1 MVKIITTLEELKSI
15 SKQWHE
21 LATQFNSPLLQYEW
35 FASCAEALLHS
46 DELRIV
52 VTHSNG
58 RINGVA
64 PLVLTGNDGPEQL
77 EILGARVLGEPVAFL
92 YDSEAS
98 LQDLT
103 AAILDMRKPLFV
115 KNLRHDSPEITHLR
129 RQHKG
134 KYFVRT
140 GASSPFISF
149 AGTWSDFLANMSSND
164 RNHLRRKKQ
173 SMDQKGKVTFEIC
186 NPDRSC
192 VKDTLDDFIRVEAAG
207 WKGQQRTALAFDQPL
222 RCFFDTY
229 AREANSRGYLRFCL
243 LRVDDKLIAGQIAVL
258 YANRFWMLKVG
269 YDEEWAAYS
278 PGVLLTHEAIRHA
291 CQEGLEGFEF
301 LGRDEQWIHRWTRQ
315 VHRYVT
321 FVGYPFS
328 YSGVGRFAFDASKSI
343 FRKSAKA
350 AGYRQ
355 IRTSIGKLAS
365 RVFQHIAPRY
375 VAGPEIEDAIRI
387 CRQLDVKGWGSTI
400 CPWDGPNDTPKA
412 IASSYTK
419 ALQAIAAAKLD
430 CYLSIKVPSLKYD
443 FGLLKG
449 LLEVASQHNARVH
462 FDSLAPDTASRSFAL
477 LDKAASIYRNLGC
490 TLPSRW
496 RRSATDAETA
506 VALGV
511 AVRVVKGQWA
521 DPAQPDIDW
530 RRHYLDLIDIL
541 AGRVSMVA
549 VASHDVE
556 LAKDS
561 LVKLTQSRT
570 PCELEQL
577 FGLPLRVREVAKP
590 LGVSLRIY
598 VPYGHAYV
606 PYALVEI
613 KKRPVILSWIV
624 RDLLLNDNRLRF
636 SCSEGCEN
644 MRLAEWSRRVIDM
657 RGDSMGK
664 VWPAMSAL
672 RSTARYWRSGQ
683 A

>member
-15 SKQWHE
+15 STQWRE
-21 LATQFNSPLLQYEW
+21 LATQLNSPLLQYEW
-35 FASCAEALLHS
+35 FASCAEALHHS
-46 DELRIV
+46 DELSIV
-52 VTHSNG
+52 VTHSDG
-58 RINGVA
+58 KINGVA
-64 PLVLTGNDGPEQL
+64 PFVLTGNDGPEQL

-92 YDSEAS
+92 YDSQAS

-103 AAILDMRKPLFV
+103 AAILEMRKPLFV
-115 KNLRHDSPEITHLR
+115 KNLRDDSPEINLLR

-140 GASSPFISF
+140 DASSPFISF
-149 AGTWSDFLANMSSND
+149 AKTWDEFLATMSSND
-164 RNHLRRKKQ
+164 RNHLRRKKK
-173 SMDQKGKVTFEIC
+173 SLDQKGKVTFEIC
-186 NPDRSC
+186 NPDPNC
-192 VKDTLDDFIRVEAAG
+192 VKDTLDEFMRVEAAG

-229 AREANSRGYLRFCL
+229 AREANRQGYLRLCL

-258 YANRFWMLKVG
+258 YAKRFWLLKVG
-269 YDEEWAAYS
+269 YDEEWAEYS
-278 PGVLLTHEAIRHA
+278 PGVLLTHEVIRHA

-301 LGRDEQWIHRWTRQ
+301 LGRDEHWIHRWTRQ

-328 YSGVGRFAFDASKSI
+328 PSGIGRFAFDASRSI
-343 FRKSAKA
+343 FTKSAKA
-350 AGYRQ
+350 AGYRH

-365 RVFQHIAPRY
+365 RIVQHVAPRY
-375 VAGPEIEDAIRI
+375 IAGPAIEDAIRI
-387 CRQLDVKGWGSTI
+387 CRELDVKGWGSTI

-412 IASSYTK
+412 IASTYTK
-419 ALQAIAAAKLD
+419 ALQAITAAKLD
-430 CYLSIKVPSLKYD
+430 CYVSIKIPSLKYD
-443 FGLLKG
+443 FDLLRG
-449 LLEVASQHNARVH
+449 LLEVASEHNTRVH

-477 LDKAASIYRNLGC
+477 LSKAASIYKNIGC

-506 VALGV
+506 VGLGV

-521 DPAQPDIDW
+521 DPAQPDVDW

-541 AGRVSMVA
+541 AGRVPMVA

-556 LAKDS
+556 LARDS
-561 LVKLTQSRT
+561 LLKLKQSRT
-570 PCELEQL
+570 PCQLEQL
-577 FGLPLRVREVAKP
+577 FGLPLRAREVAKP
-590 LGVSLRIY
+590 LGVTLRVY

-606 PYALVEI
+606 PYALAEI

-624 RDLLLNDNRLRF
+624 RDLLLNTTRLQLN
-636 SCSEGCEN
+636 CSEFF
-644 MRLAEWSRRVIDM
+644 LQ
-657 RGDSMGK
+657 
-664 VWPAMSAL
+664 AMS
-672 RSTARYWRSGQ
+672 SPSGMRKQ
-683 A
+683 SKKGVETCD